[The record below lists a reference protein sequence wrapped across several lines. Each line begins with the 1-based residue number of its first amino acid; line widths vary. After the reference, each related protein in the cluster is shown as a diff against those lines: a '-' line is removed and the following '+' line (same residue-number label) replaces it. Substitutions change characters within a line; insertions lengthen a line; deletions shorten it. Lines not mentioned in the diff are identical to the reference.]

1 MLKNFILRG
10 SYLNYYVTKC
20 IVENKQDLSQKIP
33 GFRPSEIDYELEDNT
48 KGTIILDPRE
58 SLYVSMNDLS
68 NNNNFLEILI
78 SDRLRIEDNKKAIDE
93 TINNKINILTHKLGQ
108 LNFLESEYV
117 VPSNSSIEH
126 SEERISH
133 KGTILLE
140 LIRKGYPVPD
150 FCILSSKAYLLSFE
164 EREQYITD
172 TITNLENLTFEQLD
186 DDKNPLIFAIRC
198 AMPSYIPGVMPTFLN
213 VGVTKRSYKA
223 LERKFGKVTA
233 QMIYLNNL
241 QTIDYHLFK
250 ENYNPSESYD
260 KNISKHISK
269 LHNKIF
275 KRDKKLLTDAK
286 YQVDFFVKRAYE
298 YYEKNQDILLTFF
311 RNTESH
317 PSLIFQKMVW
327 TVGNEQSHPGVLY
340 SRHSRTGLGIQIES
354 MSNVFGEE
362 IMTGL
367 VTAND
372 DEFFDRDSLKNKFP
386 AVYHIEPLLSK
397 LEEYQQSPVTIEFAA
412 EANADNHLFAILQ
425 LNNSE
430 LTGRAILLSAVDLY
444 QKKIISG
451 KRLINLIKPY
461 HLNQIFS
468 ERIDRN
474 SLETLEFFGK
484 GISILPR
491 SAVSAKAY
499 FSAAS
504 ALDAKKGGDK
514 VCFCKNSFVPT
525 DTIVMGEVDAIIS
538 LTPAAIHVVTACK
551 GYGVP
556 AFINL
561 EKFGIKLQNNKL
573 INKDGLAIKE
583 GDWIT
588 ISSKK
593 QNIYVGKAK
602 YTPARFQKYLEGQK
616 FKMNPKEEIVF
627 INMAKAF
634 KVYDKVVENL
644 QLDQISELDDLI
656 KLIRNDLQKKPE
668 KAKQVVN
675 SWFDK
680 NLEYYVN
687 KLLKSELGTHQ
698 DQNKIYDLLTTERK
712 VLFFK
717 KAIEQCLKADKKGFS
732 AGSFMLGRFICIE
745 HPVDFWN
752 AFEDFEAGFM
762 INEYILFEKYLNVLH
777 EVGEREV
784 NRARKRILNDGLGE
798 IRIRLG
804 DAMIFM
810 PLKLSRHDL
819 NKIRSVDRFVYEKG
833 TLELIDLLLKP
844 YNHFFNYR
852 ANWSISRLKDL
863 CEAASVALPE
873 PEDI

>member
-1 MLKNFILRG
+1 MLKKFVLRG
-10 SYLNYYVTKC
+10 SYLNYFVIMN
-20 IVENKQDLSQKIP
+20 IVADKPDLPQKIP
-33 GFRPSEIDYELEDNT
+33 GFRPSEIEFELEDKT
-48 KGTIILDPRE
+48 TGSISLGSKE
-58 SLYVSMNDLS
+58 SLYVSLGEAAEVKS
-68 NNNNFLEILI
+68 FLELLI
-78 SDRLRIEDNKKAIDE
+78 SDHLGIQDNLILIDE
-93 TINNKINILTHKLGQ
+93 ILKKRFDDYKVKLEQNNCYENE
-108 LNFLESEYV
+108 FV
-117 VPSNSSIEH
+117 VPSNSNLKH
-126 SEERISH
+126 SEEIISH
-133 KGTILLE
+133 KGIILLD
-140 LIRKGYPVPD
+140 LIQKGYPVPD
-150 FCILSSKAYLLSFE
+150 FCILTSRAYSLNHID
-164 EREQYITD
+164 REKYILD
-172 TITNLENLTFEQLD
+172 TISNLENLTFEQLD
-186 DDKNPLIFAIRC
+186 DGKDPLIFAIRC

-213 VGVTKRSYKA
+213 VGVTNKSYKA
-223 LERKFGKVTA
+223 LKRKFGKITA

-250 ENYNPSESYD
+250 DNYFSVENYDE
-260 KNISKHISK
+260 NIEKYIDVLYSKIAR
-269 LHNKIF
+269 
-275 KRDKKLLTDAK
+275 RDKKLLTDAK
-286 YQVDFFVKRAYE
+286 YQVIFFVKRAYE

-311 RNTESH
+311 KNTESL

-340 SRHSRTGLGIQIES
+340 SRHSRTGLGIQVES
-354 MSNVFGEE
+354 MSNVFGED

-372 DEFFDRDSLKNKFP
+372 DEFFDRESLKNKFP
-386 AVYHIEPLLSK
+386 AVYHIEPLLK
-397 LEEYQQSPVTIEFAA
+397 ELEAHQRSPVTIEFAV
-412 EANADNHLFAILQ
+412 ETFADHHLFAILQ

-430 LTGRAILLSAVDLY
+430 LTGRAILLAAVDLY
-444 QKKIISG
+444 QKNIING
-451 KRLINLIKPY
+451 KRLLNLIKPY

-468 ERIDRN
+468 ERIERN
-474 SLETLEFFGK
+474 SLDTLDFFGK

-499 FSAAS
+499 FSAAA
-504 ALDAKKGGDK
+504 ALGAKKRGEK

-525 DTIVMGEVDAIIS
+525 DTIVMGEVDAMMS

-561 EKFGIKLQNNKL
+561 EKFGINLLDSKLV
-573 INKDGLAIKE
+573 NKDGLTIKE

-588 ISSKK
+588 VSSKK
-593 QNIYVGKAK
+593 QNIYIGKAK
-602 YTPARFQKYLEGQK
+602 YSPARFQSYLEGHK
-616 FKMNPKEEIVF
+616 FKLNPKEKMVF

-634 KVYDKVVENL
+634 KVYDKIVENL

-656 KLIRNDLQKKPE
+656 KFIRNDLQKKPK

-680 NLEYYVN
+680 NLDYYVA

-698 DQNKIYDLLTTERK
+698 DQNKIYDLLTTDRK

-717 KAIEQCLKADKKGFS
+717 KAIAHCLKANEKGFS

-752 AFEDFEAGFM
+752 SFEDHEAGFM

-804 DAMIFM
+804 DAMVFM
-810 PLKLSRHDL
+810 PLKLSRLDL
-819 NKIRSVDRFVYEKG
+819 NKIRSVERFIYEKG
-833 TLELIDLLLKP
+833 SLELMDLLLKP
-844 YNHFFNYR
+844 YSYFFNYR
-852 ANWSISRLKDL
+852 ANWSISRLKEL
-863 CEAASVALPE
+863 CENASVDLPE